1 MHAQSRTRVLK
12 QACAAALALA
22 LLLAVTSTAAS
33 ARPARRGSSPPPPPS
48 RSSAQTI
55 TLYTTGTGTAV
66 ASPKPTA
73 PSTRR
78 RPVFT
83 DEGPVGSRWL
93 RALTRPDALRPA
105 AVTVVD
111 ERIRGSKEFGLPLD
125 GRLQGV
131 LVTGVADNGSHM
143 VAVKASFAGDGAGD
157 SISFFGVRRDDQE
170 ESHVA
175 VVGGTGRYSGASGFA
190 VVRAAGGVPET
201 GGNNVSLSRVLSFS
215 VHLK

>member
-1 MHAQSRTRVLK
+1 MHAQSRTRILK
-12 QACAAALALA
+12 QACAAALA

-33 ARPARRGSSPPPPPS
+33 ARPARRGSSPSPPS

-55 TLYTTGTGTAV
+55 TLYTTGTGV

-78 RPVFT
+78 PVFT
-83 DEGPVGSRWL
+83 DEGPIGSRWL

-111 ERIRGSKEFGLPLD
+111 ERLRGSKEFGLPLD

>member
-12 QACAAALALA
+12 QACAAALALALA

-33 ARPARRGSSPPPPPS
+33 ARPARRGSSPPS

-55 TLYTTGTGTAV
+55 TLYTTATGTAV

-111 ERIRGSKEFGLPLD
+111 ERIRGSMELGLPLD

-131 LVTGVADNGSHM
+131 LVAGVADHM
-143 VAVKASFAGDGAGD
+143 LAIKASFAGDGADD
-157 SISFFGVRRDDQE
+157 SISFFGVRRHDQE

-190 VVRAAGGVPET
+190 VVRAAGVPET
-201 GGNNVSLSRVLSFS
+201 GGNNNVSLSSRALSFS

>member
-1 MHAQSRTRVLK
+1 MHAQSRTRMLK

-22 LLLAVTSTAAS
+22 LLLLLAVTSTAAS
-33 ARPARRGSSPPPPPS
+33 ARPARRGSSPPPS

-55 TLYTTGTGTAV
+55 TLYTTGTGTGV

-83 DEGPVGSRWL
+83 AEGPIGSRWL
-93 RALTRPDALRPA
+93 RALTSPDALRPA

-131 LVTGVADNGSHM
+131 LVAGVADHM
-143 VAVKASFAGDGAGD
+143 VAVKASFAGDGADD
-157 SISFFGVRRDDQE
+157 SISFFGVRRHDQE

-190 VVRAAGGVPET
+190 VVRAAGVPET
-201 GGNNVSLSRVLSFS
+201 GGNNNVSLSSRALSFS

>member
-1 MHAQSRTRVLK
+1 MLK

-22 LLLAVTSTAAS
+22 LLLLLAVTSTAAS
-33 ARPARRGSSPPPPPS
+33 ARPARRGSSPPPS

-111 ERIRGSKEFGLPLD
+111 ERLRDSKEFGLPLD
-125 GRLQGV
+125 GTLQGV
-131 LVTGVADNGSHM
+131 LVAGMADNGGHM
-143 VAVKASFAGDGAGD
+143 VAVKASFAGDGADD

-175 VVGGTGRYSGASGFA
+175 VVGGTGRYTGASGFA
-190 VVRAAGGVPET
+190 VVRAAGVPET
-201 GGNNVSLSRVLSFS
+201 GGNNNVSLSRALSFS